1 MDTIL
6 AIVQRGNLVQK
17 TSALIIKSNYLTK
30 SNYFD
35 IYTSYPELLWEP
47 ILNPHKNEDLNEGIP
62 PAQETIPGSF
72 SELEDI
78 VTLQE
83 AASELD
89 NNCTPLLEPIPDPF
103 EVPRDILPIQDTA
116 SEAIDPQK
124 LKIHLVLKLEK

>member
-1 MDTIL
+1 MRVYI
-6 AIVQRGNLVQK
+6 QHK
-17 TSALIIKSNYLTK
+17 T
-30 SNYFD
+30 
-35 IYTSYPELLWEP
+35 
-47 ILNPHKNEDLNEGIP
+47 
-62 PAQETIPGSF
+62 PGPF

-124 LKIHLVLKLEK
+124 LKIHLVLKLEKLLKIVRILQIHLDPP